1 MQSTEL
7 SSISTRVLQVVQK
20 LSPILEP
27 LAHHVRQETGRDDI
41 SIAHVFMA
49 LKPYLEDITSGAVKT
64 DKAFIARFIEEVYA
78 LDLES
83 ELDAVRVGLL
93 H

>member
-1 MQSTEL
+1 MQSTKI

-20 LSPILEP
+20 LCPILEP
-27 LAHHVRQETGRDDI
+27 LADHVRQETGRDDI
-41 SIAHVFMA
+41 SIAHVYMT
-49 LKPYLEDITSGAVKT
+49 LKPYLDDIISGAVKT
-64 DKAFIARFIEEVYA
+64 DKAFIARFVEEVDA

-83 ELDAVRVGLL
+83 ELGAVRVGLL